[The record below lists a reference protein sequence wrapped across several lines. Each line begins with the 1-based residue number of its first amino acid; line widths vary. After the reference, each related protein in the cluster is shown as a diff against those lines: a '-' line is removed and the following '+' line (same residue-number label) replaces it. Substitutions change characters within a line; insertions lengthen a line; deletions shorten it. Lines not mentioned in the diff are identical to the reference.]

1 MIYSQICTKSDKSWK
16 SNHVVSSSVGR
27 SAVLSSLPN
36 PLSSIA
42 HNRCHRRR
50 YNVFIYIYI
59 YVSIQPHCD
68 RDCSSTHDVAIA
80 HNSVSFSSIQAAV
93 YCRRSSTMSKRIS
106 TKKLSKTLRAL
117 FKINSNLVDV
127 RQH

>member
-42 HNRCHRRR
+42 HNRCHRRC
-50 YNVFIYIYI
+50 YNVFIYMYI

-68 RDCSSTHDVAIA
+68 KDCSSTHDVAIA
-80 HNSVSFSSIQAAV
+80 HNSVSFSSIQADV
-93 YCRRSSTMSKRIS
+93 YCRRWSPVYVQANTHNFYLFIYFF
-106 TKKLSKTLRAL
+106 KL
-117 FKINSNLVDV
+117 V
-127 RQH
+127 RHSQRFIK